1 MKLEVA
7 LHYLGRTRFLTV
19 TVRLALVMESMLKGL
34 KEKLLK
40 VVLKVMLGVEA
51 VLEPRIE

>member
-7 LHYLGRTRFLTV
+7 LHYLGRTRFPTV

-40 VVLKVMLGVEA
+40 VMLKVMLGVVR
-51 VLEPRIE
+51 VLDPRME